1 MANED
6 VPRDEGPE
14 LSGILFVLF
23 VLLYF
28 CYSNEPGNHVLLL
41 PGFVLSKVQR
51 KYKKSITFPITL
63 SMLVEPGE
71 YFLYFFNKWGSVCG
85 IASTRTLDSI
95 CFINVKNQLS
105 VLFQHYD

>member
-1 MANED
+1 
-6 VPRDEGPE
+6 
-14 LSGILFVLF
+14 
-23 VLLYF
+23 
-28 CYSNEPGNHVLLL
+28 
-41 PGFVLSKVQR
+41 
-51 KYKKSITFPITL
+51 
-63 SMLVEPGE
+63 MLVEPGE